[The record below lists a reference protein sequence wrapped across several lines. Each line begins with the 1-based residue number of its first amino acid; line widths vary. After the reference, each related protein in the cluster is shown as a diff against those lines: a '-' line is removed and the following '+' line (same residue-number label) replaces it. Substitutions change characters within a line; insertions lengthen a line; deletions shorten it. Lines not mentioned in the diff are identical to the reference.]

1 MVYILLAPGF
11 EEVEALVPA
20 DLLRR
25 AGIETALVSLDG
37 APVPGSHSITVTA
50 DITLDEVDLDKIN
63 IGCVVRLLDK
73 ADMVVLPGGGPG
85 YKNLGK
91 DPRVEELV
99 RKAVKRDLWVAA
111 ICAAPTLLG
120 KWGLLEGKQA
130 VCYPGMEEGLVGA
143 VPPKLGNVARDGR
156 IITGRA
162 AGDAYDFAAEL
173 IEVLLDR
180 AAADR
185 VLEAI
190 CY

>member
-50 DITLDEVDLDKIN
+50 DITLDEVD
-63 IGCVVRLLDK
+63 
-73 ADMVVLPGGGPG
+73 
-85 YKNLGK
+85 LGK